1 MENNTKKCT
10 KCGREL
16 PLSEFYKHQATS
28 DGYNTQCK
36 ECCKERQHNP
46 TYRAKHLLCNYNT
59 MDRNNGLGKGDLTA
73 QWIIDNIF
81 SQPCVHCGKT
91 GWENVG
97 CNRLDNTKPH
107 TMNNVEPCCGEC
119 NTKLAL
125 KERGGY
131 SSQFKKKHTKY
142 SWWK

>member
-1 MENNTKKCT
+1 MDYKICT

-16 PLSEFYKHQATS
+16 PIGEFYKHSTTS
-28 DGYNTQCK
+28 DGYSTQCK

-59 MDRNNGLGKGDLTA
+59 RDRNNGLGKGDLTA

-81 SQPCVHCGKT
+81 SQPCTHCGKE
-91 GWENVG
+91 GWEIIG

-107 TMNNVEPCCGEC
+107 TKDNVEPCCKEC
-119 NTKLAL
+119 NVNLAN
-125 KERGGY
+125 KEKGSY